1 MDELVRNWE
10 GKPVAQAK
18 IVRDQSFLIQ
28 NSKGKWVINWS
39 GPRADCRGFDKEHRE
54 PNGLHRMLVE
64 LPVGTVLLRYGSPGG
79 YFTAPKGTAYE
90 ELSLP
95 YEKDS
100 MEYNEYRV
108 INKSLLVEVCQ
119 AERGRAAPLFD
130 QPGGGV
136 QYYHGKDS
144 VQNLL
149 DRKLLERI
157 ELWQIS
163 E

>member
-1 MDELVRNWE
+1 MIRNWE
-10 GKPVAQAK
+10 GKPIKQAK
-18 IVRDQSFLIQ
+18 ILRDESYLYV
-28 NSKGKWVINWS
+28 NELGETDINWS
-39 GPRADCRGFDKEHRE
+39 SPGADDEGFDVEHRE
-54 PNGLHRMLVE
+54 PNGHWRMLVE
-64 LPVGTVLLRYGSPGG
+64 LPVGTLLLRYGTPGG
-79 YFTAPKGTAYE
+79 YFTAPKGTSYE

-119 AERGRAAPLFD
+119 GERGRAAPLFD

-144 VQNLL
+144 VAELVR
-149 DRKLLERI
+149 RKLLERI
-157 ELWQIS
+157 ELWQSS

>member
-1 MDELVRNWE
+1 MVRNWE
-10 GKPVAQAK
+10 GKPIRQAK
-18 IVRDQSFLIQ
+18 IVRDPSYLKPDP
-28 NSKGKWVINWS
+28 NDGGKMIINWY

-64 LPVGTVLLRYGSPGG
+64 LPVGTMLLRYGTPGG
-79 YFTAPKGTAYE
+79 YYTAPKGTAYE

-95 YEKDS
+95 FEKDS

-108 INKSLLVEVCQ
+108 INRSLTVEVCQ
-119 AERGRAAPLFD
+119 CERGRAAPLFD
-130 QPGGGV
+130 QPGGGI
-136 QYYHGKDS
+136 QYYHKQS
-144 VQNLL
+144 VAELV
-149 DRKLLERI
+149 RKNLLERI

>member
-1 MDELVRNWE
+1 MIRNWAGE
-10 GKPVAQAK
+10 PITEAFK
-18 IVRDQSFLIQ
+18 VRDESYYTIGR
-28 NSKGKWVINWS
+28 NGRRVINWS
-39 GPRADCRGFDKEHRE
+39 GPTADRDGFDTDHKEQ
-54 PNGLHRMLVE
+54 NGAHRMLVE
-64 LPVGTVLLRYGSPGG
+64 LPAGTELLRYGSPGG
-79 YFTAPKGTAYE
+79 SFTAPKGTDYE

-108 INKSLLVEVCQ
+108 IADGVYVEVCR

-130 QPGGGV
+130 QCGGGV
-136 QYYHGKDS
+136 QYFHGKKS

-149 DRKLLERI
+149 DEKKLERI
-157 ELWQIS
+157 ELWQNA

>member
-1 MDELVRNWE
+1 MVRNWE
-10 GKPVAQAK
+10 GKPIRQAK
-18 IVRDQSFLIQ
+18 IVRDQSYLKL
-28 NSKGKWVINWS
+28 NDRGKWIINWF

-64 LPVGTVLLRYGSPGG
+64 LPVGTVLLRYGTPNG

-95 YEKDS
+95 FEKDS

-108 INKSLLVEVCQ
+108 INKGVLVQVCR

-130 QPGGGV
+130 QPGGGI
-136 QYYHGKDS
+136 QYYHGDTS
-144 VQNLL
+144 VQTLVTK
-149 DRKLLERI
+149 KLLERI
-157 ELWQIS
+157 ELWPSS